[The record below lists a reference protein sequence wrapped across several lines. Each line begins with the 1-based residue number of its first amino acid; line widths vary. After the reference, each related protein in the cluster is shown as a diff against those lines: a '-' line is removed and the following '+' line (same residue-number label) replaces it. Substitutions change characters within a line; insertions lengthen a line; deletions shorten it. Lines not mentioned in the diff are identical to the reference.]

1 VHTQYEGLFK
11 GDQIMNMDILT
22 SVCSTVGGVL
32 LGYALK
38 KIVKLIAVT
47 AGFFVAGLAY
57 PQYQQIA
64 SFD

>member
-1 VHTQYEGLFK
+1 
-11 GDQIMNMDILT
+11 MNMDILT

-47 AGFFVAGLAY
+47 AGLFVAGLAY